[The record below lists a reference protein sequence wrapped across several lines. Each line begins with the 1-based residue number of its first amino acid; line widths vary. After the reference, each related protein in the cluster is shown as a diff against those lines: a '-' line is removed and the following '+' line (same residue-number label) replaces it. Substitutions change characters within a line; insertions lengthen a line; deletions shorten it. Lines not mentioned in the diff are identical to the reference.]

1 MQANFTNDKDSLQL
15 ALEPEA
21 ASLYCIETIE
31 DLLVGCADG
40 HHLVVDCG
48 GGTVDIVAHK
58 WLRVP
63 PGNKLCVD
71 EIHKVHGG
79 ACGSFAVNSEFA
91 KLLLKILKI
100 DESDLRPICGLQWS
114 KLIYDE
120 FEKAKCSFENFDLD
134 YEITVT
140 VSSNICTYIEKVHD
154 KTILELIEDHQ
165 KSFEKDSSLFQKLQ
179 DCCKKFNVTVAEV
192 IADYKKLKW
201 DEDAGGIVI
210 PSVVLAILF
219 IPVTDQIVKIIEE
232 VLNADKNKSIKSIYM
247 VGGFSESEFLFTE
260 VSKYFSSSQVK
271 VKTTPSPGLS
281 VLFGS
286 VKFGKHSDIIR
297 SRIMPLTLG
306 IETWDDFQP
315 DKHDEKRKYTETTG
329 KSYCMQVFTKFVQ
342 IGQSVLTEDSNS
354 TQSFRPLQ
362 NKDNTCCVSIYGSFE
377 KEPKYINDP
386 DCYLAGE
393 ILIKDL
399 PPPENGIPHLITVC
413 MDVRGTEI
421 VVTAVSNA
429 DNRQHP
435 LKLKL
440 DWMKDKFFA
449 SKPS

>member
-1 MQANFTNDKDSLQL
+1 MLKDST
-15 ALEPEA
+15 
-21 ASLYCIETIE
+21 S
-31 DLLVGCADG
+31 G

-71 EIHKVHGG
+71 ETHKVNGG
-79 ACGSFAVNSEFA
+79 PCGSFAVNNEFA
-91 KLLLKILKI
+91 KLLLKVLRI
-100 DESDLRPICGLQWS
+100 DESDMRPTCGVQWN

-120 FEKAKCSFENFDLD
+120 FEKAKCS
-134 YEITVT
+134 YESCNLEYEATVT
-140 VSSNICTYIEKVHD
+140 VSKKICTYVKSLHN
-154 KTILELIEDHQ
+154 KTISELIDEH
-165 KSFEKDSSLFQKLQ
+165 KRKFEKDTDLCQRLQHFASKLH
-179 DCCKKFNVTVAEV
+179 VTITEV
-192 IADYKKLKW
+192 IANYKKLRW
-201 DEDAGGIVI
+201 DEVEGGIVI

-219 IPVTDQIVKIIEE
+219 IPVTDQIVKIIED
-232 VLNADKNKSIKSIYM
+232 VLNSDNDKSIKSIYM
-247 VGGFSESEFLFTE
+247 VGGFSESKFLFTE
-260 VSKYFSSSQVK
+260 VSNYFSSQVK

-286 VKFGKHSDIIR
+286 VKFGKHCDIIR

-315 DKHDEKRKYTETTG
+315 DKHDEKRKYTDDKTG
-329 KSYCMQVFTKFVQ
+329 KSYCMQVFTKFVR
-342 IGQSVLTEDSNS
+342 IGQSISSEDSNP
-354 TQSFRPLQ
+354 TQSFRPVQ

-393 ILIKDL
+393 IIIKDL
-399 PPPENGIPHLITVC
+399 PPPENGVPHLITVH

-421 VVTAVSNA
+421 NVTAVSDA

-435 LKLKL
+435 LNLKL